1 MILKL
6 IKDISWF
13 LLEHGIRT
21 ICSIIS
27 SILIINYFSPQNYGI
42 LSISLSIYAV
52 LQAIS
57 SLGLDSILLKK
68 LIELTD
74 YSVIAGSYKLR
85 FICSILISTICL
97 LALLFLDNQWL
108 VILVILIVSLYFDSF
123 RALKELAF
131 SKKKYTSIV
140 YSNSIASLIQ
150 LISVALLVYF
160 KSSLYWFALPFLLKS
175 LTFISIL
182 FSLEWGSAKNTLYIP
197 KKIDLKLLKEGI
209 PLMIAS
215 IAGLIYAVQ
224 DQWMIGIFMTNEDVG
239 IYSAGVKFVLI
250 LLILPTIVTNVLYHK
265 IINLKESN
273 NFDSYMQSLYSI
285 LFYFGLVLYIG
296 MYFFS
301 KYIIDLIFPETYES
315 SKEVLIVYSIILIMA
330 FFQSLN
336 NKLLILF
343 NNQKLIMQRV
353 LLSLIFN
360 LLFNL
365 YLIKNYGIVGAA
377 LATVLSEFIVLISY
391 SFNKS
396 TRNIFIFQ
404 IKAINPTHIK
414 NIFIIS
420 K

>member
-1 MILKL
+1 MISKL

-42 LSISLSIYAV
+42 LSISLSIYTV

-273 NFDSYMQSLYSI
+273 YFDSYMQSLYSI

-365 YLIKNYGIVGAA
+365 YLINNYGIVGAA

-404 IKAINPTHIK
+404 IKAINPIHIK

>member
-1 MILKL
+1 MISKL

-42 LSISLSIYAV
+42 LSISLSIYTV

-273 NFDSYMQSLYSI
+273 YFDSYMQSLYSI
-285 LFYFGLVLYIG
+285 LFYF
-296 MYFFS
+296 
-301 KYIIDLIFPETYES
+301 
-315 SKEVLIVYSIILIMA
+315 
-330 FFQSLN
+330 
-336 NKLLILF
+336 
-343 NNQKLIMQRV
+343 
-353 LLSLIFN
+353 
-360 LLFNL
+360 
-365 YLIKNYGIVGAA
+365 
-377 LATVLSEFIVLISY
+377 
-391 SFNKS
+391 
-396 TRNIFIFQ
+396 
-404 IKAINPTHIK
+404 
-414 NIFIIS
+414 
-420 K
+420 